1 MNETASPQTNP
12 DPETGGLRSISG
24 IRWLL
29 LAGSAVTG
37 VSVYRLVQAR
47 WAMIPVPVQF
57 LILVAGALAIFAL
70 GSVTRRRLH
79 LPAAGSALLFLFTG
93 LVPVLTWGAVYLRL
107 LDTPAGWI
115 AFSAGGA
122 ALLGAA
128 VSVMRSVLRYPG
140 KLYPAAL
147 GILLAAQ
154 AVLPWIGARWPWAP
168 ELLYGLAAA
177 ILGAILH
184 LGSRHVDRF
193 FFHRDRRDGIDRPIH
208 LVPFLLLGVLYA
220 GAMTLLDLRS
230 TFLALPLAV
239 LGLVLAGTGEEFYR
253 ALADSLGAPP
263 ERWPFRSV
271 ALLAIG
277 FSLVVIAQPLAL
289 LDGSLR
295 CLFLTALC
303 AAALFL
309 RWSLRYGHRAIHV
322 LGVLAA
328 FAAYHAAPAFWGG
341 APDFGTWSD
350 LGFLAFLAGGGF
362 LLARRQAPEELRA
375 IHGALIALVVLRT
388 TVAAMLLAGPFTPV
402 AALIAQAVF
411 VLAWLATRFSRPGG
425 WTGSAIDPAI
435 DSAVNPSARGLAILH
450 AGFAVLLLAHV
461 ASVGAVTVEPL
472 ILLLLGLAF
481 LGEGFAGTPEWIEAG
496 LGLAVLWAPV
506 QLFFWSLMPSWS
518 AALIAG
524 LGLAGLELAALTL
537 AVRRL
542 GARDDEREVLLALA
556 VRHLTQIWLA
566 LAGAACLLFAGLD
579 VLLLA
584 LLMTGVLFLTRTVLE
599 GWAPRIACP
608 ARMTLLPLLQIA
620 ALAAAGGRPERDLPM
635 VILTHP
641 FALIPWIAGLGLL
654 WRGLIE
660 ILGRRRTLKPWAILL
675 AAVTAGGYLAACVNE
690 AGFSRLENLAMIAAA
705 AGWAA
710 AFAFDGLRDGREPEN
725 GWAAQ
730 AWAGLAL
737 LHGFTAGWLHWGS
750 GLAPWILLVLGA
762 AEYVLSELLA
772 RTERGAAFV
781 PSCRRIGLALP
792 VAAGVLS
799 LLRIPIA
806 GTVWAPALVT
816 FLVSLFYTVV
826 ASREPKRIFPALASA
841 LFLGLALLNV
851 IAESHLGME
860 VYFLAPGFAL
870 LALAWLL
877 RAELGPTW
885 SRHLAAAGASFVYAT
900 PIVALS
906 GEISWGW
913 LAALLLC
920 AVGFGAASFT
930 LRSRSLLTVSTAALL
945 TDLGFIVFRIGT
957 TAPTV
962 LWVLGLV
969 FGLALMAVAA
979 WLEHQREGLLQQI
992 RLFGRELRAWS

>member
-12 DPETGGLRSISG
+12 NSDSGGLRSISG

-47 WAMIPVPVQF
+47 WAMIPVPAQF

-70 GSVTRRRLH
+70 GNVTRRRLH

-93 LVPVLTWGAVYLRL
+93 LMPVLTWGAVYLRL

-140 KLYPAAL
+140 KLYPATL
-147 GILLAAQ
+147 GTLLAAQ

-177 ILGAILH
+177 ILGAVLH
-184 LGSRHVDRF
+184 LGSRHVNRF

-220 GAMTLLDLRS
+220 GAMTLLDLHS
-230 TFLALPLAV
+230 AFLALPLAV

-253 ALADSLGAPP
+253 ALADSLGAAP

-271 ALLAIG
+271 ALLALG
-277 FSLVVIAQPLAL
+277 FSLVAIAQPLAL
-289 LDGSLR
+289 MDGSLR

-350 LGFLAFLAGGGF
+350 LGFLAFLAGFGF

-375 IHGALIALVVLRT
+375 THGALIALVVLRT
-388 TVAAMLLAGPFTPV
+388 TVTAMIEYGPISPA
-402 AALIAQAVF
+402 AALIAQGVF
-411 VLAWLATRFSRPGG
+411 VLAWLVTRSSRPGG
-425 WTGSAIDPAI
+425 RI
-435 DSAVNPSARGLAILH
+435 DSAFHPGAQGLAVLH
-450 AGFAVLLLAHV
+450 AGFAVLLLARA
-461 ASVGAVTVEPL
+461 ASVGTVTVEPA

-481 LGEGFAGTPEWIEAG
+481 LWKGFAGKPEWIEPG

-506 QLFFWSLMPSWS
+506 QLFFWSLTPSWS

-524 LGLAGLELAALTL
+524 LGLAGLELTALTL

-542 GARDDEREVLLALA
+542 GAREDEREVLLALA

-584 LLMTGVLFLTRTVLE
+584 LLMTAVLFLTRTVLE
-599 GWAPRIACP
+599 GWAPRIAFP
-608 ARMTLLPLLQIA
+608 ARMILLPLLQIA
-620 ALAAAGGRPERDLPM
+620 VLAAAGGRPERDLP
-635 VILTHP
+635 VAILTHP
-641 FALIPWIAGLGLL
+641 FALLPWIAGLGLL

-675 AAVTAGGYLAACVNE
+675 AAVTAGGYLAAFVNG
-690 AGFSRLENLAMIAAA
+690 AGFSLAENLALIATA

-710 AFAFDGLRDGREPEN
+710 TFAFDGLRDDRAPEN

-730 AWAGLAL
+730 AWAGLSL
-737 LHGFTAGWLHWGS
+737 LHAFTAGWLHLGG
-750 GLAPWILLVLGA
+750 GLAPWIFLGVGT
-762 AEYVLSELLA
+762 AEYVLGELLT

-799 LLRIPIA
+799 LLRIPA
-806 GTVWAPALVT
+806 VGTVWAPALVT

-870 LALAWLL
+870 LSLAWLL
-877 RAELGPTW
+877 RTELGPTW

-900 PIVALS
+900 PVVALS
-906 GEISWGW
+906 SEISWGW

-920 AVGFGAASFT
+920 AVGFGAASFG

-957 TAPTV
+957 TAPTA

-979 WLEHQREGLLQQI
+979 WLEHQREGVLQQI

>member
-1 MNETASPQTNP
+1 MNEMASPENGSN
-12 DPETGGLRSISG
+12 PETGGLRSISG

-37 VSVYRLVQAR
+37 VSIFRLVQAR

-57 LILVAGALAIFAL
+57 LILVAGALAIFGL
-70 GSVTRRRLH
+70 GNLTRRRLH

-93 LVPVLTWGAVYLRL
+93 LVPVMAWGAVYLKL

-128 VSVMRSVLRYPG
+128 VSVLRSVLRYPG
-140 KLYPAAL
+140 KLYPAAF

-154 AVLPWIGARWPWAP
+154 AVLPWIGNRWPWSP
-168 ELLYGLAAA
+168 QLLYGPAAV
-177 ILGAILH
+177 ILGAVLH
-184 LGSRHVDRF
+184 LGSRHVNRF
-193 FFHRDRRDGIDRPIH
+193 FFHRDRRDGVDRPIH

-220 GAMTLLDLRS
+220 GALSLLDLRS

-239 LGLVLAGTGEEFYR
+239 LGMVLAGTGEEYYQ
-253 ALADSLGAPP
+253 ALADSLGRAP

-271 ALLAIG
+271 ALLALG
-277 FSLVVIAQPLAL
+277 FSLVAIAQPLAL
-289 LDGSLR
+289 MDGTFR

-328 FAAYHAAPAFWGG
+328 FAAYHCAPALWGG
-341 APDFGTWSD
+341 HPKFTTWND
-350 LGFLAFLAGGGF
+350 LGFLAFLAGFGF
-362 LLARRQAPEELRA
+362 LLARRQASEELRA
-375 IHGALIALVVLRT
+375 AHGVLTALVILRT
-388 TVAAMLLAGPFTPV
+388 TAAAILLYGPLSPT

-411 VLAWLATRFSRPGG
+411 ALAWLAARLARSEGR
-425 WTGSAIDPAI
+425 IDPALRR
-435 DSAVNPSARGLAILH
+435 SAQGLAILH
-450 AGFAVLLLAHV
+450 AGFAVMLFAHA
-461 ASVGAVTVEPL
+461 ASILAVTVEPL
-472 ILLLLGLAF
+472 ILILLGIVL
-481 LGEGFAGTPEWIEAG
+481 LWEGLTGKGDGVE
-496 LGLAVLWAPV
+496 LGLSLIVAWAPV
-506 QLFFWSLMPSWS
+506 QLFFWSGMASWS
-518 AALIAG
+518 TALIAG
-524 LGLAGLELAALTL
+524 LGLAGLELAALILILRRFGPREDTPQALLTL
-537 AVRRL
+537 
-542 GARDDEREVLLALA
+542 G
-556 VRHLTQIWLA
+556 VRHVTQVWLA

-584 LLMTGVLFLTRTVLE
+584 VLMTGVLFLLRTRIE
-599 GWAPRIACP
+599 GWAARIAVP
-608 ARMTLLPLLQIA
+608 ARMSLLPLLHLA
-620 ALAAAGGRPERDLPM
+620 VLAAAGGRPERDLPV
-635 VILTHP
+635 VILSHP
-641 FALIPWIAGLGLL
+641 LSLFPWIAGLGLL
-654 WRGLIE
+654 WRGLLE
-660 ILGRRRTLKPWAILL
+660 ILGRRRTLRPWSIALAI
-675 AAVTAGGYLAACVNE
+675 VTAGGYVVAYLQGADFSLA
-690 AGFSRLENLAMIAAA
+690 ENLALIATAV
-705 AGWAA
+705 GWAA
-710 AFAFDGLRDGREPEN
+710 AFAGDGLRDDRAPED

-750 GLAPWILLVLGA
+750 GLAPWIFLGVGA
-762 AEYVLSELLA
+762 AEYALGALLS
-772 RTERGAAFV
+772 RTEIGEALV

-792 VAAGVLS
+792 AVAGVLS
-799 LLRIPIA
+799 LLRVPA
-806 GTVWAPALVT
+806 VGTVWAPALVT
-816 FLVSLFYTVV
+816 FLVSLFYTVA
-826 ASREPKRIFPALASA
+826 ASREPRRIFPALASA
-841 LFLGLALLNV
+841 AFLGLALLKV
-851 IAESHLGME
+851 IAASELGME

-877 RAELGPTW
+877 RTELGPAW
-885 SRHLAAAGASFVYAT
+885 SRHLTAAGACFVYAT

-906 GEISWGW
+906 SEISWGW

-920 AVGFGAASFT
+920 AVGFGAASFS

-979 WLEHQREGLLQQI
+979 WLEHQREGVLQQI

>member
-1 MNETASPQTNP
+1 MNETASPQTDSN
-12 DPETGGLRSISG
+12 PETGGLRSISG

-57 LILVAGALAIFAL
+57 LILVVGALAIFGL
-70 GSVTRRRLH
+70 GNVTRRRLH

-93 LVPVLTWGAVYLRL
+93 LVPVLAWGAVYLKL

-128 VSVMRSVLRYPG
+128 VSVLRSVLRYRG

-147 GILLAAQ
+147 GTLLASQ
-154 AVLPWIGARWPWAP
+154 AILPWMGTRWPWAP

-177 ILGAILH
+177 ILGAVLH

-193 FFHRDRRDGIDRPIH
+193 FFHRDRRDGVDRPVH

-220 GAMTLLDLRS
+220 GAMTLLDLHS

-239 LGLVLAGTGEEFYR
+239 LGLVLAGTGEEYYQ
-253 ALADSLGAPP
+253 ALAASLGEAP

-271 ALLAIG
+271 ALLALG
-277 FSLVVIAQPLAL
+277 FSLVAIAQPLAL
-289 LDGSLR
+289 LDGTLR

-303 AAALFL
+303 AAVLFL

-322 LGVLAA
+322 LGVAAA
-328 FAAYHAAPAFWGG
+328 FAAYHCAPALWDG
-341 APDFGTWSD
+341 APSFTTWND
-350 LGFLAFLAGGGF
+350 LGFLAFLAGCGF

-375 IHGALIALVVLRT
+375 IHGALTALVVLRT
-388 TVAAMLLAGPFTPV
+388 TVAAMLQVGPLTAS

-411 VLAWLATRFSRPGG
+411 VLAWLAARYARPGG
-425 WTGSAIDPAI
+425 RIDPAI
-435 DSAVNPSARGLAILH
+435 DPALGPSALGLAILH
-450 AGFAVLLLAHV
+450 AGFAVLLLAQA
-461 ASVGAVTVEPL
+461 ASVGAVTIEPL
-472 ILLLLGLAF
+472 ILLLLGLA
-481 LGEGFAGTPEWIEAG
+481 LLWDGFTGKPEWIGAG
-496 LGLAVLWAPV
+496 LGLAVAWAPT
-506 QLFFWSLMPSWS
+506 QLFFWSRMPSWS

-524 LGLAGLELAALTL
+524 LALAGLELAALIL
-537 AVRRL
+537 AVRRS
-542 GARDDEREVLLALA
+542 GPKEDDLRVVLNLSL
-556 VRHLTQIWLA
+556 RHLTHIWLA

-579 VLLLA
+579 ALLLA
-584 LLMTGVLFLTRTVLE
+584 ALMTSVLFLTRTGIE
-599 GWAPRIACP
+599 GWAGRIAFP
-608 ARMTLLPLLQIA
+608 ARLTLLPLLQLA
-620 ALAAAGGRPERDLPM
+620 VLAAAGGHPHRDLP
-635 VILTHP
+635 VAILSHP
-641 FALIPWIAGLGLL
+641 FGLLPWVAGLGLL
-654 WRGLIE
+654 WRGLLE
-660 ILGRRRTLKPWAILL
+660 ILGRRRTLNPWAIVLT
-675 AAVTAGGYLAACVNE
+675 AVTAGGYIMAYLTGARFSLA
-690 AGFSRLENLAMIAAA
+690 ENLALIAAA

-710 AFAFDGLRDGREPEN
+710 AFAFDGLRDDRAPEN
-725 GWAAQ
+725 GSSAQ
-730 AWAGLAL
+730 VWAGLAL

-750 GLAPWILLVLGA
+750 GLAPWVLLGAGA
-762 AEYVLSELLA
+762 AEYALGALLS
-772 RTERGAAFV
+772 RTELGAAFV

-792 VAAGVLS
+792 VVAGVLA
-799 LLRIPIA
+799 LLRIPAA
-806 GTVWAPALVT
+806 GTVWAPALAV
-816 FLVSLFYTVV
+816 FLVSLFYTVA
-826 ASREPKRIFPALASA
+826 ASREPNRVFPSLASA
-841 LFLGLALLNV
+841 AFLGLALLKV
-851 IAESHLGME
+851 IAASHLGME
-860 VYFLAPGFAL
+860 LYFLAPGFAL

-877 RAELGPTW
+877 RTELGPTW
-885 SRHLAAAGASFVYAT
+885 SRHLAAAGACFVYAT
-900 PIVALS
+900 PVVALS

-945 TDLGFIVFRIGT
+945 TDLGFVVFRIGT

-979 WLEHQREGLLQQI
+979 WLEHQREGVLQQI
-992 RLFGRELRAWS
+992 RLFGRELQAWS